1 MTRNHLTRLSFGIGV
16 SKGRT
21 NLKDWDYFQYIQD
34 HQIHHIL
41 ITIIIEVDVVTQ
53 ESLKRKSKKLVRI
66 RRTNAPLSIR
76 AVLVWLG
83 PLFLK
88 GLALSFLNLATFD
101 LETLAYSK
109 GNILTLGTSR
119 IAQKTQ

>member
-1 MTRNHLTRLSFGIGV
+1 M
-16 SKGRT
+16 
-21 NLKDWDYFQYIQD
+21 
-34 HQIHHIL
+34 
-41 ITIIIEVDVVTQ
+41 TQ

-101 LETLAYSK
+101 IETVAYSK

>member
-16 SKGRT
+16 SNGRT

-53 ESLKRKSKKLVRI
+53 ESLKRKSKKLVGI

-101 LETLAYSK
+101 LETVAYSK

>member
-1 MTRNHLTRLSFGIGV
+1 MTRNHLTGLSFGIGV
-16 SKGRT
+16 SNGRT

-83 PLFLK
+83 QKDHCFL
-88 GLALSFLNLATFD
+88 
-101 LETLAYSK
+101 
-109 GNILTLGTSR
+109 R
-119 IAQKTQ
+119 V

>member
-1 MTRNHLTRLSFGIGV
+1 MTWNHLTRLSFGIGV
-16 SKGRT
+16 SNGRT

-101 LETLAYSK
+101 IETVAYSK
-109 GNILTLGTSR
+109 GNILTLGTFR